1 MSEAELPELAIEIAP
16 YWLELKSS
24 NSIVTAI
31 AHVPEGLAIFIDHF
45 PGNPLVPG
53 VVQLLWLQTLAQWA
67 WPQICL
73 TEDHRSSR
81 LTGHQRVKFK
91 LPVLPGDELRIE
103 LSAEAANVSF
113 FIDNATGRCTDGLL
127 FYESNSPNAS
137 QA

>member
-16 YWLELKSS
+16 HWLELKSS

-31 AHVPEGLAIFIDHF
+31 AQVPEGVAMFFVLF

-91 LPVLPGDELRIE
+91 RPVLPGDELRIE
-103 LSAEAANVSF
+103 LTAKAATVSF
-113 FIDNATGRCTDGLL
+113 FIDSATGRCSDGLL
-127 FYESNSPNAS
+127 AYESNSPNAS